1 MTEKFILMKRGEIQ
15 MVERR
20 EGKVWYSYD
29 DIHALVKRMSQ
40 DIQEKN
46 IDVIIAMGTGGWFP
60 ARLLRKLLP
69 YEGELPLPIYSLG
82 IVNYDSKD
90 KQLNEPII
98 VQPLPRDLLLEEKVV
113 LVVDEVVDSGTS
125 FLRVKENISKQYHPK
140 ELYTGAIHCKAG
152 SCFIPDFVGEFSEKK
167 TWIEYPWDQI

>member
-1 MTEKFILMKRGEIQ
+1 
-15 MVERR
+15 MVERK

-29 DIHALVKRMSQ
+29 DIHALVKGMSKN
-40 DIQEKN
+40 IQEKN

-98 VQPLPRDLLLEEKVV
+98 VQPLPLDLLLEEKVV

-125 FLRVKENISKQYHPK
+125 FLKARETVAQQYHPK
-140 ELYTGAIHCKAG
+140 KLYTAALHRKKG
-152 SCFIPDFVGEFSEKK
+152 STFIPDFIGEITEEG
-167 TWIEYPWDQI
+167 TWIEYPWDQIKPPQKS